1 MPDISSPTPIKKF
14 PLSLF
19 TSSLLLA
26 AASPFAEAATDDT
39 KLSAVT
45 VISTGVRGQ
54 QRTVADSPA
63 PIDIISSE
71 QLLKTGRAELS
82 EAISKLLPSFNFGTN
97 IAGYNSVTR
106 PLSNRSLGPA
116 YTLVLVNGKRRH
128 NGATGQRGSIDN
140 SGANAVDI
148 DLIPVSA
155 VDHIE
160 VLKDSAAAQYGSDA
174 VAGVINIILKSAS
187 SGGHVESS
195 YGKLYSGEGETLKV
209 SGDEGFKLGESGF
222 FHLAADTR
230 RRGDAS
236 WNGKATAASR
246 PSATR
251 SRKRPGI
258 GWRSRTATRI
268 SRLLTW
274 PITPNCRWTT

>member
-1 MPDISSPTPIKKF
+1 MPDIAAPLPRRRF
-14 PLSLF
+14 HLSLL

-26 AASPFAEAATDDT
+26 GAPSFAEAAADEAKLDT
-39 KLSAVT
+39 VT
-45 VISTGVRGQ
+45 VISTGLRGQ

-63 PIDIISSE
+63 PIDVINSE

-82 EAISKLLPSFNFGTN
+82 EAIAKLLPSFNFGTN

-148 DLIPVSA
+148 DLIPVSS

-174 VAGVINIILKSAS
+174 VAGVINIILKAGH
-187 SGGHVESS
+187 SGGHLETS
-195 YGKLYSGEGETLKV
+195 YGQLFSGQGETIKV
-209 SGDEGFKLGESGF
+209 AGDQGFKLGDGGF
-222 FHLAADTR
+222 FHLSAD
-230 RRGDAS
+230 A
-236 WNGKATAASR
+236 
-246 PSATR
+246 
-251 SRKRPGI
+251 RKRGEAAWNDKADSSVRAFNDPAREAAWDRVAIKNGDPDLK
-258 GWRSRTATRI
+258 AFN
-268 SRLLTW
+268 LA
-274 PITPNCRWTT
+274 